1 MKTVFKVVW
10 QGNHRIPRPW
20 NDVEQESC
28 EIRLRKSG
36 EPKFGNEFLC
46 IMFDEVAKCQFKKG
60 DLVEA
65 DLGFHVVKLGNGSYR
80 QAVVLNDIKAAGKHG

>member
-1 MKTVFKVVW
+1 MKLLCNVVW
-10 QGNHRIPRPW
+10 QGNYHVPCPW
-20 NDVEQESC
+20 DDVEQEFC
-28 EIRLRKSG
+28 EIRLIKSG

-46 IMFDEVAKCQFKKG
+46 VIFDDMARRQFKKG

-80 QAVVLNDIKAAGKHG
+80 QAILVNDIKAVGKHG

>member
-1 MKTVFKVVW
+1 MVSTYQVIW
-10 QGNHRIPRPW
+10 QGHHRIPRPW
-20 NDVEQESC
+20 NDVEDESC

-65 DLGFHVVKLGNGSYR
+65 DLGFHVVKLGNGSFR
-80 QAVVLNDIKAAGKHG
+80 QAILVNDIKAVGKHG

>member
-1 MKTVFKVVW
+1 MKQLFKIVW

-20 NDVEQESC
+20 NDVEQESR
-28 EIRLRKSG
+28 EIRLRMSG
-36 EPKFGNEFLC
+36 VPQFGNEFLC
-46 IMFDEVAKCQFKKG
+46 VMFDEMARNPFKKG

-80 QAVVLNDIKAAGKHG
+80 QAILVNDIKAVGKNG